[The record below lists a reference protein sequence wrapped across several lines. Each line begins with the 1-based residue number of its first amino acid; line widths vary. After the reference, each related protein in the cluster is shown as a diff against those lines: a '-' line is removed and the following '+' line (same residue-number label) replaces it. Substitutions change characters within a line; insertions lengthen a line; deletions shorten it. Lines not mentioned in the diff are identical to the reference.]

1 MKGKGDLIL
10 TGSLGDVMKES
21 ARAALSF
28 VQANMGDLGISTDA
42 LEEQTIHVHVP
53 AGSIPKDG
61 PSAGITL
68 VTALVSLLSGRPARR
83 DVAMTG
89 EISLTGRVLP
99 IGGIKEKALAARRAG
114 VHKLIL
120 PELNRKDLE
129 DIPQQVKDELEIL
142 FISDVREAL
151 AATLT

>member
-1 MKGKGDLIL
+1 
-10 TGSLGDVMKES
+10 MKES
-21 ARAALSF
+21 ARAALSY
-28 VQANMGDLGISTDA
+28 VLANLESLGIPADA
-42 LEEQTIHVHVP
+42 LDEQTVHVHVP

-68 VTALVSLLSGRPARR
+68 VTALVSLLTNRPAKR

-114 VHKLIL
+114 VHKLIM

-129 DIPQQVKDELEIL
+129 EIPQQVKDELAIV
-142 FISDVREAL
+142 FVSDVREVL
-151 AATLT
+151 AAALVG